1 MAVRYQNEFPYE
13 HRYEEM
19 VIVFAERMSSLTQI
33 KASRQ
38 MLSKMSSVWS
48 CRARLKMSLKL
59 DFSSLDYAGLK

>member
-38 MLSKMSSVWS
+38 VLSKMSFVWS
-48 CRARLKMSLKL
+48 CRVRLKMSPKL
-59 DFSSLDYAGLK
+59 DFSSLDYAGPK